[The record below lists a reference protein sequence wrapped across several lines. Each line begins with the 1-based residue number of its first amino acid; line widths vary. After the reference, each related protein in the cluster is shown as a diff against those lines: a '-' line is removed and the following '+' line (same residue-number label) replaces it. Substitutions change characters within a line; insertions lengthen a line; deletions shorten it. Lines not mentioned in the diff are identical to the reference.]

1 MQDKLGVLM
10 KRFLLVAGFLAA
22 AGCESGPE
30 DVPAKEPLFVTNDC
44 DLIAA
49 IGRERYDLSR
59 DDPPMS
65 VQLKGEDAPWQP
77 ACDWQ
82 GAGFNLVTISGPEGE
97 SATAGMNRLT
107 FNRPKYDADG
117 ALVRTSLTA
126 NNETTAVLCRVAHSD
141 AGWSLESCGPD
152 PKLTQPREAAPTP
165 ADQTPDGKLT
175 APLTGERPV
184 TARDLGQSQADPGSQ
199 PGSPNN

>member
-30 DVPAKEPLFVTNDC
+30 EVAAKEPLFVTNDC

-65 VQLKGEDAPWQP
+65 VQLKGEDAPWSP
-77 ACDWQ
+77 SCDWQ
-82 GAGFNLVTISGPEGE
+82 GQGFNLVTISGPEGE
-97 SATAGMNRLT
+97 AATAGMGRLT
-107 FNRPKYDADG
+107 FTRPKYDTNG
-117 ALVRTSLTA
+117 ALIRTSITA
-126 NNETTAVLCRVAHSD
+126 NSVTDAVLCRVVRGGG
-141 AGWSLESCGPD
+141 GWSLDSCGPD
-152 PKLTQPREAAPTP
+152 PKLTKPREAAPTP
-165 ADQTPDGKLT
+165 ADQTPDGTLT
-175 APLTGERPV
+175 TPTGERPL
-184 TARDLGQSQADPGSQ
+184 TARDLGTTAPDPGQQ